1 MKSKIKKAIWATLSI
16 MMVMSF
22 TMTSK
27 ATTTTEKTNNE
38 FTRLDKNSSA
48 DLLSRANILLRQYGN
63 PEEFKISQEVTS
75 KDECQTS
82 SRIRTKVICDKMAK
96 VQTTTIFAEGNG
108 LLCKI
113 SNQAQDIK
121 CVEKK

>member
-1 MKSKIKKAIWATLSI
+1 MRSNVKKVIWATLSV
-16 MMVMSF
+16 MMVLSF
-22 TMTSK
+22 TLASRASTTGDKSTS
-27 ATTTTEKTNNE
+27 E
-38 FTRLDKNSSA
+38 FARLESHSGA
-48 DLLSRANILLRQYGN
+48 DLLSKANVLLRQYGN